1 MAQMVQ
7 AGGVVLLDKGVV
19 LRRTAKGEWVFPKGH
34 VEKGE
39 LLWETAIR
47 EVAEETG
54 LLCQILF
61 EADKINYLLED
72 DEYLVHLFAMEA
84 RKKSPSWR
92 YHEGKDA
99 FLFSPQE
106 ALERITFPETREVL
120 EKVLMA
126 WGGPM
131 LGKEHKG
138 RYEQISRGGQIAHP
152 VGLRGA

>member
-34 VEKGE
+34 VENGE
-39 LLWETAIR
+39 LLQEAAVR

-61 EADKINYLLED
+61 EADKINYLWED

-84 RKKSPSWR
+84 REKSPSWR
-92 YHEGKDA
+92 YHGGKDA
-99 FLFSPQE
+99 FLFPPKE
-106 ALERITFPETREVL
+106 ALERLTFPDTREVL
-120 EKVLMA
+120 EKVLTR
-126 WGGPM
+126 
-131 LGKEHKG
+131 LGRSYTGE
-138 RYEQISRGGQIAHP
+138 
-152 VGLRGA
+152 GA